1 MFKKYLKVSLAS
13 LCAMLALVPAAAFA
27 ADTTV
32 TVNGGSLSITAPSVA
47 NFAAVNMDGT
57 AKTTTAAV
65 GTFSVTDARGNGNGW
80 HVTASASQFAEWSGT
95 AYVTN
100 GKTLA
105 QGSLELSEP
114 SVAASGTD
122 SPDPTVSSGPYT
134 IDSGSGVTVASAAVD
149 EGMGKYD
156 FGAST
161 LTLSIPADAY
171 AKTYKSTV
179 TISVT
184 TAP

>member
-1 MFKKYLKVSLAS
+1 
-13 LCAMLALVPAAAFA
+13 
-27 ADTTV
+27 
-32 TVNGGSLSITAPSVA
+32 
-47 NFAAVNMDGT
+47 
-57 AKTTTAAV
+57 
-65 GTFSVTDARGNGNGW
+65 DARGNGNCW
-80 HVTASASQFAEWSGT
+80 HVTASASQFAEWSGS

-105 QGSLELSEP
+105 AGSLELSEP
-114 SVAASGTD
+114 SATANGTD
-122 SPDPTVSSGPYT
+122 SPAPTVSSGPYT
-134 IDSGSGVTVASAAVD
+134 IDSGSGVSVASAAVD

-156 FGAST
+156 FGATS

-171 AKTYKSTV
+171 ARTYKSTV

>member
-1 MFKKYLKVSLAS
+1 MFNKHLKVSMAA
-13 LCAMLALVPAAAFA
+13 LCAMAALIPTAAFA

-32 TVNGGSLSITAPSVA
+32 TVNGGALSISAPSVA
-47 NFAAVNMDGT
+47 NFAAVNLDGT
-57 AKTTTAAV
+57 AKETNAAV
-65 GTFSVTDARGNGNGW
+65 GTFNVTDARGNGNGW
-80 HVTASASQFAEWSGT
+80 HVTASASQFAEWNGSEYVSG
-95 AYVTN
+95 

-105 QGSLELSEP
+105 EGSLELSEP
-114 SVAASGTD
+114 TVAANGTD
-122 SPDPTVSSGPYT
+122 SPEPTVESGPYT
-134 IDSGSGVTVASAAVD
+134 IDNGSGVTLASAAED

-156 FGAST
+156 FGNTS

>member
-1 MFKKYLKVSLAS
+1 MFKKHLKVSVA
-13 LCAMLALVPAAAFA
+13 AMCVMAALVPTAAFA

-32 TVNGGSLSITAPSVA
+32 TVNGGALSISAPTVA
-47 NFAAVNMDGT
+47 TFTAVNMDGT
-57 AKTTTAAV
+57 AKETNAAV

-95 AYVTN
+95 AYVTDV
-100 GKTLA
+100 KTLA
-105 QGSLELSEP
+105 AGSLELSEP
-114 SVAASGTD
+114 SATANGTD
-122 SPDPTVSSGPYT
+122 SPAPTVSSGPYT
-134 IDSGSGVTVASAAVD
+134 IDSGSGVSVASAAVD

-156 FGAST
+156 FGATS

-171 AKTYKSTV
+171 ARTYKSTV

>member
-1 MFKKYLKVSLAS
+1 MFKKRLKVSLIAF
-13 LCAMLALVPAAAFA
+13 CAMMALIPVSAFA

-32 TVNGGSLSITAPSVA
+32 TVNAGSLNISAPTVG
-47 NFAAVNMDGT
+47 NFSAVNMDGAAKSPT
-57 AKTTTAAV
+57 ASV

-80 HVTASASQFAEWSGT
+80 HVTAEASQFAEWNGSE
-95 AYVTN
+95 YVAS

-105 QGSLELSEP
+105 EGSLELSQP
-114 SVAASGTD
+114 SATANGTD
-122 SPDPTVSSGPYT
+122 SPAPAVSAGPYT
-134 IDSGSGVTVASAAVD
+134 IDEAGGVSLASADVD

-156 FGAST
+156 FGATT
-161 LTLSIPADAY
+161 LTLSVPADAY